1 MSRQAI
7 QQAVFDELR
16 QSARPLSVREL
27 VERIRRG
34 RPEFKHVADFDFRSA
49 VLAMTAIGAI
59 ESTPT
64 NQVAVRATD
73 QSVAARG

>member
-27 VERIRRG
+27 VERIRRE
-34 RPEFKHVADFDFRSA
+34 RPEFKQVPDFEFRSA
-49 VLAMTAIGAI
+49 VLAMTAVGAI
-59 ESTPT
+59 ESTTT
-64 NQVAVRATD
+64 NQLAVRAAEHP
-73 QSVAARG
+73 VAARG